1 MSLEE
6 WKLNVQVESPV
17 DFMSLAHHGCEL
29 RDIYHAQDL
38 DDYFGMLNGPTY
50 MNLVRHFWVRSQV
63 YDRKAAQMEMDE
75 KVLIDPSLQGKTR
88 EEMGLEPFRCTEI
101 RSNIMRIPVFIS
113 EAVISLVIRRA
124 SEGRF
129 VSGLDNN
136 KTSPWNDVVNKTMF
150 NNTRKGKYNDL
161 SMKNKM
167 LMKIQTENLLPKG
180 SGGDQ
185 PEGEKNHKKGGL
197 NCVFGNFFFYVLDN
211 CPQVQSLK

>member
-1 MSLEE
+1 
-6 WKLNVQVESPV
+6 
-17 DFMSLAHHGCEL
+17 
-29 RDIYHAQDL
+29 
-38 DDYFGMLNGPTY
+38 
-50 MNLVRHFWVRSQV
+50 
-63 YDRKAAQMEMDE
+63 
-75 KVLIDPSLQGKTR
+75 
-88 EEMGLEPFRCTEI
+88 MG
-101 RSNIMRIPVFIS
+101 
-113 EAVISLVIRRA
+113 RRA

-129 VSGLDNN
+129 VSDLDNS